1 MSTDKAVLGAS
12 AAEPVAFVPA
22 AFVDWTVVRRSE
34 RRQGIG
40 RMLKAALALWAAERG
55 IDRLDT
61 EVTANNEAMIGVNA
75 RVGYRPARGLELFEA
90 SLRPE

>member
-1 MSTDKAVLGAS
+1 VLGAS

-34 RRQGIG
+34 RRRGVG

-61 EVTANNEAMIGVNA
+61 EVTVDNTGMIAVNA
-75 RVGYRPARGLELFEA
+75 NVGYRPARGVELFETPLQPDA
-90 SLRPE
+90 TA

>member
-1 MSTDKAVLGAS
+1 M
-12 AAEPVAFVPA
+12 AFVPA

-34 RRQGIG
+34 RRRGIG

-61 EVTANNEAMIGVNA
+61 EVTGDNIAMIGVNA
-75 RVGYRPARGLELFEA
+75 GVGYRPVKGLELFEMP
-90 SLRPE
+90 LGE